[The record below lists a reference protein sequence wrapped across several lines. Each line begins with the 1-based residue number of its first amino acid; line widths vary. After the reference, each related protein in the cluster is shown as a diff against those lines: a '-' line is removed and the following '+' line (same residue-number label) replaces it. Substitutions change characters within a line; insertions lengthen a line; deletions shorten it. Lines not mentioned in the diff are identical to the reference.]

1 MLQNEDFTCTGS
13 RVTNTF
19 ISCTLGLNAI
29 VYLLGKIVI
38 CLPFCFN
45 KYADTAL
52 STPPETPHTILR
64 NDIVLTAPFTFISK
78 RNSSM
83 FLCLLVLFHQFTT
96 VWSLQH
102 GGYVNNRHA
111 YLDIF
116 CLKKSIKN
124 EFDINWRSKTGGYS
138 QPIGTLC

>member
-1 MLQNEDFTCTGS
+1 MLQDEDFTCTGS
-13 RVTNTF
+13 RVTDTF

-64 NDIVLTAPFTFISK
+64 NDIVLTAPHFYFH
-78 RNSSM
+78 
-83 FLCLLVLFHQFTT
+83 FEEELFYVSVFAG
-96 VWSLQH
+96 SLSPV
-102 GGYVNNRHA
+102 YNRVIVA
-111 YLDIF
+111 T
-116 CLKKSIKN
+116 
-124 EFDINWRSKTGGYS
+124 WRIC
-138 QPIGTLC
+138 Q